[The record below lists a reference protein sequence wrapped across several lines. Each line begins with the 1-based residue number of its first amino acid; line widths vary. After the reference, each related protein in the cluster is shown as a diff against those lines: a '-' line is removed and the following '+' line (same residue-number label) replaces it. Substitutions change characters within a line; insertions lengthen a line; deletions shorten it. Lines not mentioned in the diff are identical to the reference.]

1 MSNNNNG
8 LFPHDVAKRLYKMGR
23 MPTWAYVQLYATPEE
38 AAEIFEE
45 QRKQNIDKVLR
56 QRQEQQEKEEQK
68 KAEEKFFKDAEKKIN
83 TEIDKA
89 LQDLFK
95 PFSK

>member
-38 AAEIFEE
+38 AAEIFQE
-45 QRKQNIDKVLR
+45 QRQKNIDNFYR
-56 QRQEQQEKEEQK
+56 QKQEQYEKEELK
-68 KAEEKFFKDAEKKIN
+68 KAEEKFYKETEQKIDK
-83 TEIDKA
+83 EIDKA
-89 LQDLFK
+89 LKDLFK

>member
-38 AAEIFEE
+38 AAEIFQE
-45 QRKQNIDKVLR
+45 QRQKNIDNVLR
-56 QRQEQQEKEEQK
+56 QRQEQQEKEELK
-68 KAEEKFFKDAEKKIN
+68 RAEEKFYKETEQKIDK
-83 TEIDKA
+83 EIDKA
-89 LQDLFK
+89 LKDLFK